1 MNARNPICPQ
11 MLTNSFCGDSDSD
24 SADWCN
30 KTISELPHH
39 ASSHM
44 PLREG
49 ARPEVVR
56 GILGH
61 ANIDVTQ
68 NQELGSTRGQSPK
81 TNCATDYGPP
91 SYTTTEMLALGPII
105 ATLAIWSKRE

>member
-1 MNARNPICPQ
+1 

-24 SADWCN
+24 SADWSN
-30 KTISELPHH
+30 KTIAELPHH
-39 ASSHM
+39 APSHM
-44 PLREG
+44 LLREG

-61 ANIDVTQ
+61 VNIDVTQ

-81 TNCATDYGPP
+81 TNCGEWRRIVPLENL
-91 SYTTTEMLALGPII
+91 EMSERRRVIFL
-105 ATLAIWSKRE
+105 S